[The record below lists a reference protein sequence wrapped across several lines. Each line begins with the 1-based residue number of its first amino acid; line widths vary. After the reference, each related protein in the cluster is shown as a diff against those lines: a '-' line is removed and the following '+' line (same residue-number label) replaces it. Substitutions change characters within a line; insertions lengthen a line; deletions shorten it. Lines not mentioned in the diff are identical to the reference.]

1 MGPCPIVLPSLT
13 ALLGSEFRNNP
24 TTKKTVIPNTLL
36 TCINNY
42 PREAKATKRTETAD
56 EHKAAEPQL
65 LNQYAKDFYNGWKN
79 ERREQWRVPIYEQL
93 SAFAKDEAVED
104 KFSA

>member
-24 TTKKTVIPNTLL
+24 TTKKTVILNTLL

-42 PREAKATKRTETAD
+42 PREAKATKRTKTAA

-79 ERREQWRVPIYEQL
+79 ERREQWRVPIYELL

-104 KFSA
+104 KLSA